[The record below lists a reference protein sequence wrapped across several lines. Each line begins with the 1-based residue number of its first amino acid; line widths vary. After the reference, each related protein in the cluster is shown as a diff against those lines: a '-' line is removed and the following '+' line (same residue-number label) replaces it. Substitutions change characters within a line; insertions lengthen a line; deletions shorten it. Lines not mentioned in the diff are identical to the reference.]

1 LRYINVLNNNNNNN
15 MKPQHNNSTGAQTC
29 SGHSVAF
36 EYVYKVAQKFG
47 TIFCMLNFIK
57 Y

>member
-1 LRYINVLNNNNNNN
+1 